1 LIIASRR
8 LRASVSEDLME
19 KKYSFAALLAV
30 IAISIV
36 FGMVLGGRLNAPQGM
51 FAARSGIVLAQNPLV
66 GPGAAPADFAD
77 IAEAAIPAVVSV
89 TNTSVAKN
97 DGEQGGPE
105 DPFFYWFFGQPNEDD
120 RQPRRQQPEQSFG
133 SGFIISGDGY
143 ILTNNHVVEDATKLK
158 VEMKSGVRYDAKV
171 VGTDPSIDMA
181 LIKIDP
187 QGKQLPTL
195 PLGDSD
201 KLRVGEWVVAIGNP
215 LNLDNTVT
223 VGVVSAK
230 ERQVPIGGTDN
241 GVATFIQTDAAINR
255 GNSGGPLL
263 DSRGRVVGMNTAI
276 LRGALGGGMAEGIGF
291 ALPITDARS
300 SMEQILET
308 GEVKRGF
315 LGIAMNTAGLN
326 ESAREFYRL
335 PDTNGVIIQEVTPG
349 EAGDKAGLEADDV
362 IRKVDG
368 EEVRTNLD
376 LIGKIAHHR
385 PGDKVELEVW
395 RDGKPRSIEVT
406 LGARDQEKIQSRQNR
421 RDDSEGSPGGGSA
434 KPANAEAL
442 GIKVRDI
449 TPNMRRQLGNVQG
462 VMVEEVDVQAEASDE
477 GVEHGT
483 VITQVNRTPIRDV
496 DDFRDA
502 FAKLKPGDPVRL
514 ALRDADGTD
523 RSVYLTMPRR

>member
-1 LIIASRR
+1 
-8 LRASVSEDLME
+8 ME

-97 DGEQGGPE
+97 EEEQGGPPSD
-105 DPFFYWFFGQPNEDD
+105 DPFFQWFFGRPNDDD
-120 RQPRRQQPEQSFG
+120 RQQRRQQPELSFG
-133 SGFIISGDGY
+133 SGFIISSDGY
-143 ILTNNHVVEDATKLK
+143 LLTNNHVVEGATKLK
-158 VEMKSGVRYDAKV
+158 VEMKSGARYDAKV
-171 VGTDPSIDMA
+171 IGTDPSIDMA
-181 LIKIDP
+181 LLKIDP

-230 ERQVPIGGTDN
+230 ERRVPVGGTDN

-291 ALPITDARS
+291 ALPITDARA
-300 SMEQILET
+300 SMEQIIET

-315 LGIAMNTAGLN
+315 LGIAMNLDGLN

-335 PDTNGVIIQEVTPG
+335 PDTNGVIVQQVTPG
-349 EAGDKAGLEADDV
+349 EAGDKAGLEPDDV

-368 EEVRTNLD
+368 EEIKTNLD

-385 PGDKVELEVW
+385 PGEKVQLEVW
-395 RDGKPRSIEVT
+395 REGKPRTLEVT
-406 LGARDQEKIQSRQNR
+406 LGARDAEKITGRLNR
-421 RDDSEGSPGGGSA
+421 KDDPEGSPGHGSSE
-434 KPANAEAL
+434 PENAQAL

-449 TPNMRRQLGNVQG
+449 TPAMRRQLGNVQG
-462 VMVEEVDVQAEASDE
+462 VMVDEVDVQAEASDE
-477 GVEHGT
+477 GIEHGT
-483 VITQVNRTPIRDV
+483 VITQVNRTAIHDI

-502 FAKLKPGDPVRL
+502 FSKLKPGDPVRL
-514 ALRDADGTD
+514 TLRDGEQE
-523 RSVYLTMPRR
+523 RSVYLTMPKR